1 MYRGDGRID
10 EAIEYGEAAADDPS
24 IAMYTSARNFYV
36 QFPRLEPGDV
46 VELSYR
52 VDDITP
58 RNEFA
63 DYFGDVVYLQSNEP
77 VSNAE
82 YVLITP
88 KTRTLYFDERVPGLK
103 RSVKDLKG
111 QRVMSFFA
119 DNIPPL
125 VPEPEMPAWP
135 EVLGFV
141 HVSTYKT
148 WQDLGRWYWGLV
160 KDQFDLDDETRRLAR
175 EITKGKKTELEKVRA
190 VYDWVV
196 KNTRYVALEFGIYG
210 YKPRRCVQTVSRG
223 WGDCKDKAT
232 VIVTLL
238 EELGIPSTIVILRTQ
253 LRGGFRSTLPSLAPF
268 DHAIAYVPSL
278 DLYLDGTA
286 EFHGSSELPV
296 LDHGALALHVNRG
309 DAKLLQVPEA
319 QPEKNAIER
328 RIVASLARDGGARLE
343 LDYVTR
349 GPRAAEWRE
358 SYGAEGTR
366 RERALAD
373 LGREFPGFSLADGAA
388 GLTTN
393 DLLDLEQPVELHA
406 RGNAPSFARREGQN
420 LSMGV
425 TIGYRLTPK
434 YASLSQRTQDVR
446 TLGFSTL
453 DDTYVVKLPAGVK
466 VASAPPNASADTPF
480 GSYSVQVEAQPGQ
493 VTVKSRLLLRTTR
506 IRPAEYA
513 AWKKFC
519 AAADQA
525 LSPRLVVG
533 P

>member
-1 MYRGDGRID
+1 
-10 EAIEYGEAAADDPS
+10 
-24 IAMYTSARNFYV
+24 
-36 QFPRLEPGDV
+36 LEPGDV
-46 VELSYR
+46 VELRYR
-52 VDDITP
+52 IDDITP

-77 VSNAE
+77 VSNAA
-82 YVLITP
+82 YVLIAP
-88 KTRTLYFDERVPGLK
+88 KTRTLYVDERVPGLK
-103 RSVKDLKG
+103 RSVQDLKG
-111 QRVMSFFA
+111 QRVMSFHA
-119 DNIPPL
+119 DNIPAL

-141 HVSTYKT
+141 HVSTYKS
-148 WQDLGRWYWGLV
+148 WQDLGRWYWGFV

-175 EITKGKKTELEKVRA
+175 DITKGAKTDLEKVRA
-190 VYDWVV
+190 VYGWVI

-232 VIVTLL
+232 VIATLL
-238 EELGIPSTIVILRTQ
+238 EELKIPSTIVILRTQ

-268 DHAIAYVPSL
+268 DHAITYVPSL

-296 LDHGALALHVNRG
+296 LDQGSLALHVNRG

-319 QPEKNAIER
+319 APERNVIER
-328 RIVASLARDGGARLE
+328 RTVATLARDGAARLE

-349 GPRAAEWRE
+349 GTSAAEWRE
-358 SYGAEGTR
+358 RYGAEGTR
-366 RERALAD
+366 RERVLAD
-373 LGREFPGFSLADGAA
+373 IGREFPGFSLADGNT

-393 DLLDLEQPVELHA
+393 DLLDLEQPAELHA
-406 RGNAPSFARREGQN
+406 RGTAPSFARREGQQ
-420 LSMGV
+420 LS
-425 TIGYRLTPK
+425 IGATTGFRLTPK

-453 DDTYVVKLPAGVK
+453 DDTFVVKLPAGMK

-480 GSYSVQVEAQPGQ
+480 GSYSVQVETQPGQ

-506 IRPAEYA
+506 IRPADYA